1 MKKEFSLT
9 ENRPLEALF
18 APLVAWYRQN
28 ARPLP
33 WRKDATPY
41 HVWLSEVMLQQ
52 TRIEA
57 VRPYYARFLAEAPDI
72 AALAALSDDRL
83 MKLWEGLGYSSRAR
97 NLGRAAR
104 EIMEK
109 HGGEMPRDYA
119 ALRALS
125 GIGEYTA
132 GAIASIAFDLPYP
145 AVDGNVL
152 RVLCRLTADPSDVLA
167 PATKKRMTASLAEV
181 YAAVCH
187 EEGDAATL
195 TQALMEL
202 GEVICLP
209 NRAPLCDECPLAPF
223 CRAREEGCATEL
235 PFRAPKK
242 ARKDCHKLVLL
253 LLDEKGR
260 YALRRRPEDGLLGGM
275 WELPHVDLSDRETD
289 GEELDRLARSF
300 CAENGLSAFEIAT
313 LPQGKHIF
321 THLTWYMQG
330 RLVNVQEEK
339 GKSSPFV
346 FATPAEIRDIYALPT
361 AFATYLKVIFP
372 KKTDTIE

>member
-18 APLVAWYRQN
+18 APLAAWYRQN

-83 MKLWEGLGYSSRAR
+83 MKLWEGLGYYSRAR

-152 RVLCRLTADPSDVLA
+152 RVLCRVNGRQS
-167 PATKKRMTASLAEV
+167 AE
-181 YAAVCH
+181 
-187 EEGDAATL
+187 
-195 TQALMEL
+195 
-202 GEVICLP
+202 
-209 NRAPLCDECPLAPF
+209 NRAHKRNGQRK
-223 CRAREEGCATEL
+223 RAR
-235 PFRAPKK
+235 PFP
-242 ARKDCHKLVLL
+242 
-253 LLDEKGR
+253 
-260 YALRRRPEDGLLGGM
+260 
-275 WELPHVDLSDRETD
+275 
-289 GEELDRLARSF
+289 
-300 CAENGLSAFEIAT
+300 
-313 LPQGKHIF
+313 
-321 THLTWYMQG
+321 
-330 RLVNVQEEK
+330 
-339 GKSSPFV
+339 
-346 FATPAEIRDIYALPT
+346 
-361 AFATYLKVIFP
+361 
-372 KKTDTIE
+372 